1 MATKI
6 HGCTFHD
13 GRVYY
18 EDEKGRVVPATFPD
32 SPIRSLE
39 A

>member
-1 MATKI
+1 MAKI

-18 EDEKGRVVPATFPD
+18 EDEKGRVVPAAFPN
-32 SPIRSLE
+32 SPTRLFN